1 MLSGIVP
8 YAGLSFL
15 FFEIAKGSVLKHC
28 PWARAAQADNT
39 DDTVTRLSVP
49 AKLVCGGLA
58 GALAQTISYPL
69 DVARRRMQLGQFG
82 AGASGAGMTSVLMT
96 TYQEAGVLRGLFR
109 GLTINF
115 LRAVPMCAVSFAV
128 YETMKQA
135 MGLQTGLKMSA

>member
-1 MLSGIVP
+1 M
-8 YAGLSFL
+8 
-15 FFEIAKGSVLKHC
+15 
-28 PWARAAQADNT
+28 
-39 DDTVTRLSVP
+39 LSVP

-82 AGASGAGMTSVLMT
+82 AGASGAGMTSVLVT
-96 TYQEAGVLRGLFR
+96 TYQEAGVLGLFG
-109 GLTINF
+109 GLSINY

-135 MGLQTGLKMSA
+135 MGLQTGLKMSAKAKKDSYYIV

>member
-1 MLSGIVP
+1 M
-8 YAGLSFL
+8 
-15 FFEIAKGSVLKHC
+15 AKGSVLKHC
-28 PWARAAQADNT
+28 PWARAAEADS
-39 DDTVTRLSVP
+39 TRLSLSVP

-82 AGASGAGMTSVLMT
+82 AGASGAGMTSVLVT
-96 TYQEAGVLRGLFR
+96 TYQEAGVLRGLYR
-109 GLTINF
+109 GLTINY

-128 YETMKQA
+128 YETMKQG